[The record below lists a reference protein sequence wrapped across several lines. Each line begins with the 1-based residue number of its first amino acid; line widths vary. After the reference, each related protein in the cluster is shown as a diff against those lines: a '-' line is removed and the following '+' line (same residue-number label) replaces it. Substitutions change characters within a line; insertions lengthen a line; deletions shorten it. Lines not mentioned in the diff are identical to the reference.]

1 MMNMKN
7 GKIRSVGVR
16 PNHSACCR
24 GAYVA
29 SSGPP
34 GLFTKIMPA
43 MVIPRRMSIDV
54 IRCFLGFVSFVS
66 GLKCLYYCLLIL
78 TFVLFQ
84 VCIIRIQF
92 MLLLRV

>member
-54 IRCFLGFVSFVS
+54 IRCFLGFASIVVGFAFFYLYSQYFFESFLNAS
-66 GLKCLYYCLLIL
+66 ASLSITG
-78 TFVLFQ
+78 
-84 VCIIRIQF
+84 
-92 MLLLRV
+92 M